1 MRKYQQ
7 TLLSILLTVILLGL
21 AYWAG
26 RDQPVVEM
34 KPVVRVVQDIP
45 AGSQLSAADLTL
57 VELPVSTLMGNY
69 FQELTVAIGQWSM
82 EPLAAGEIL
91 ISNKVSHQPSGIR
104 FPNPGP
110 GRRLMTVELAPGAA
124 NGFFLGPGNRIDLI
138 LVPRQDHTGL
148 EMTQTIRNIEIIE
161 VIGAGEA
168 SSSFL
173 PAASPSSALLCL
185 DVSLQQAQQLAEAK
199 SRTDIQIAVINE
211 SSAGE

>member
-34 KPVVRVVQDIP
+34 KPVVRVVHEVP
-45 AGSQLSAADLTL
+45 AGSQLSAADLAL

-69 FQELTVAIGQWSM
+69 FQDLTSAIGQWTK
-82 EPLAAGEIL
+82 EPLAEGEIL
-91 ISNKVSHQPSGIR
+91 ISSKLSHQPSGIR
-104 FPNPGP
+104 YPNPGP

-124 NGFFLGPGNRIDLI
+124 NGFYLGPGNRIDLI
-138 LVPRQDHTGL
+138 LVPRQDNNGL

-168 SSSFL
+168 TSSFL

-185 DVSLQQAQQLAEAK
+185 DVSLQQAQQLSEAK